1 MNLEKQGFRTL
12 ESKSQFMRADVQGLR
27 AIAIISVLAYHANL
41 PIQGGFVGVDIFF
54 VISGF
59 VISGQLMRMY
69 EQFGKLNLRGFF
81 ERRLKRLYPVL
92 QSVVI
97 TTLFLTI
104 FLLSP
109 FGPQQQAAGTA
120 FYSVFFSANVFL
132 KKVNY
137 DYFAPNTNSNPLIHL
152 WSLSVEWRF
161 YFFLP
166 IFIYLIWNTTFKRKI
181 YATLLVAAGSLSL
194 ALLVQGDIHFE
205 SLQRFTG
212 FYVASTR
219 AWEFMAGVLISII
232 KSPPPPQLCRLF
244 SWIGSTLIFISVF
257 RISDVVP
264 FPGGWTLLPV
274 VGTSLLILAGK
285 NSRPLSTKILS
296 SRFLKLIGDR
306 SYSYY
311 LWHWPFIVFANI
323 IWPFS
328 SNSTL
333 LATLVSLIPA
343 EITYRRLEKPYMRR
357 NLDKGFTKF
366 VIQTS
371 AVSAILSTLVFLGAN
386 KSWFI
391 DWPTPPQ
398 EKRVAAQNC
407 TDKLFDEKIC
417 KFGPTL
423 NSGSVLLL
431 GDSQAY
437 SIAEGVIAAA
447 SRNSLITYVSAKS
460 ACPFIASGWRYPKSS
475 DCNLW
480 QEQMFNYAF
489 KLKPKIVIIANRSPG
504 YVNNSWKWFGLNS
517 SKNGEKTR
525 TALESE
531 QSYRKALNEV
541 SLPLNNYGIPILIIN
556 SIPDINL
563 GVEDLRNANLARDIL
578 QIWNSRAY
586 QATRSE
592 AEKARFFALMA
603 ETEVA
608 KKALKTFNFDPIQ
621 VLCNSQICPKK
632 IGLRSLYIDY
642 SHLSIDGAMFLV
654 PQLQEKIKEI
664 LEEQN

>member
-1 MNLEKQGFRTL
+1 MKREKQGFR
-12 ESKSQFMRADVQGLR
+12 KSSNKTQFIRKDVQGLR

-59 VISGQLMRMY
+59 VISGQLMREY
-69 EQFGKLNLRGFF
+69 GQLGKLNLINFYK
-81 ERRLKRLYPVL
+81 RRFKRLYPAL
-92 QSVVI
+92 QSVVT
-97 TTLFLTI
+97 TTLILSI

-120 FYSVFFSANVFL
+120 FYNVFLSANVFL

-137 DYFAPNTNSNPLIHL
+137 NYFGPDTNSNPLIHL

-166 IFIYLIWNTTFKRKI
+166 IFIYLIWNTTYKRKI
-181 YATLLVAAGSLSL
+181 FAICFVIASSLLL
-194 ALLVQGDIHFE
+194 ALLAQGDIHFKG
-205 SLQRFTG
+205 LHRFTG

-219 AWEFMAGVLISII
+219 VWEFMAGVLVSII
-232 KSPPPPQLCRLF
+232 KSSPSSRISSLF
-244 SWIGSTLIFISVF
+244 SWIGSILLFISIF
-257 RISDVVP
+257 RISDIVP
-264 FPGGWTLLPV
+264 FPSEWTFLPIA
-274 VGTSLLILAGK
+274 GTSLLIFAGK
-285 NSRPLSTKILS
+285 NNFPLPIKILS
-296 SRFLKLIGDR
+296 FRFLNFIGDR

-328 SNSTL
+328 LNSRL

-343 EITYRRLEKPYMRR
+343 EITYRLLEKPFRR
-357 NLDKGFTKF
+357 QKFDKSFTKL

-371 AVSAILSTLVFLGAN
+371 VVPSILSTLIFLGAN

-391 DWPTPPQ
+391 EWPTPPQ

-407 TDKLFDEKIC
+407 TDKFFDEKRC
-417 KFGPTL
+417 RFGPTL

-447 SRNSLITYVSAKS
+447 STNSLITYVSARS
-460 ACPFIASGWRYPKSS
+460 ACPFITSGWRYPKSS
-475 DCNLW
+475 DCDLW
-480 QEQMFNYAF
+480 QEQMFSYAL

-517 SKNGEKTR
+517 SKNGGKTR

-541 SLPLNNYGIPILIIN
+541 SLQLNNYGIPILIIN
-556 SIPDINL
+556 SIPDINV
-563 GVEDLRNANLARDIL
+563 GVEDLRNANLAREIL
-578 QIWNSRAY
+578 HFWNSRAY
-586 QATRSE
+586 QATRLE
-592 AEKARFFALMA
+592 ADKARFFALRA

-621 VLCNSQICPKK
+621 ILCNSQICPKK
-632 IGLRSLYIDY
+632 IGLRSLYIDHA
-642 SHLSIDGAMFLV
+642 HLSIDGAIFLV

-664 LEEQN
+664 LEEES